1 MMKKTE
7 PPDLSFPYARRTTS
21 PGPGKAMTS
30 RQRSALFVV
39 LTSVVACADTGDS
52 SGDCAGT
59 VGDSAGIRVVQNP
72 AEGLWSPEVGEA
84 LLDLI
89 VEMAGK
95 ELRANAAWLQELEIG
110 IAPRTPVRRHRAVHR
125 LGLCGEML
133 PHGVADRLGTHGAVG
148 VSSESFPSTGSL
160 PFPV

>member
-95 ELRANAAWLQELEIG
+95 ELRANAAWLQEKVATGKAIKRIEDSIERG
-110 IAPRTPVRRHRAVHR
+110 QPVALVH
-125 LGLCGEML
+125 
-133 PHGVADRLGTHGAVG
+133 
-148 VSSESFPSTGSL
+148 GS
-160 PFPV
+160 